1 MNNAYTLE
9 KYWQAAALLLMATLS
24 GPSVANQ
31 CEDQSL
37 FSEAV
42 LSAAIEHIAS
52 TPSSESK
59 ATPVDRCW
67 VNTRMPKMRFI
78 ELAAQQEDSEFSY
91 HRLIRCVNAAG
102 PKELPYIHCSSG
114 QSRRLKY
121 GDLLIAS
128 GDHGEAEGLRKT
140 LDCFS
145 AQLRTGKIST
155 AKYNALLDTTL
166 TIPLSADSAIHRI
179 QALPGFQQYQIDAG
193 NNDWRFA
200 VELDR
205 EYGCFIEEIRR

>member
-1 MNNAYTLE
+1 MNSTHARGR
-9 KYWQAAALLLMATLS
+9 YWQLATLLLMATLS
-24 GPSVANQ
+24 TPSFASQ
-31 CEDQSL
+31 CEDPSL

-52 TPSSESK
+52 TPSTESK
-59 ATPVDRCW
+59 ATPVERCW
-67 VNTRMPKMRFI
+67 VNTRMPNTRFI
-78 ELAAQQEDSEFSY
+78 ELAAQQEDSDFSY

-102 PKELPYIHCSSG
+102 PKELPHIHCSSG

-121 GDLLIAS
+121 RDLLIAS
-128 GDHGEAEGLRKT
+128 SDHGEAEGLRKA
-140 LDCFS
+140 LDCFGE
-145 AQLRTGKIST
+145 QLRTGKVLT

-166 TIPLSADSAIHRI
+166 MIPLSASSAIHRI
-179 QALPGFQQYQIDAG
+179 QAQVGFQQYQIDTG
-193 NNDWRFA
+193 DSNWRFA